1 MLPTPVLPITAHLPS
16 DDTSTA
22 YDVTPVEIFSLV
34 SVILPPSIASTAAP
48 FSSRCATDG
57 RRIEDELAAHR
68 GAPGEHPRLEQA
80 ARLRFDARVP
90 LDRAG
95 RGEVARD
102 ALDSSP
108 FDPPAALVA
117 HRLVVLLDVRQRKN
131 RPYEDLRAVARR
143 GHLA

>member
-1 MLPTPVLPITAHLPS
+1 MLIGSMKRTSMRSAHNPS
-16 DDTSTA
+16 PHCARASSSARNCSWPFEASALTHDDAERRFAPDNARIGS
-22 YDVTPVEIFSLV
+22 
-34 SVILPPSIASTAAP
+34 AALD
-48 FSSRCATDG
+48 DG

-117 HRLVVLLDVRQRKN
+117 
-131 RPYEDLRAVARR
+131 
-143 GHLA
+143 